1 MQEIRSNGQNYLRAT
16 NRGSKNLQIFNQ
28 WKDEFFWSIFTFFWD
43 CRSMKLSRLFSGNLP
58 AMFFFKFKEFELY
71 WSAVFLRLEDQF
83 WCSAFIDIFGMCLR
97 QDVKVI
103 EERLILW
110 SCRTSFRFNANF
122 CIQRF
127 SYFSELVKV
136 WSIFDYLEQILNS
149 FFTCFS
155 LFCLALRFF
164 EAVIVFFVFLYP
176 LENYWIEMSGSSSLT
191 QY

>member
-1 MQEIRSNGQNYLRAT
+1 MQEMRSNGQNYLRAT

-28 WKDEFFWSIFTFFWD
+28 WKDEFFWSIFLTFFWD
-43 CRSMKLSRLFSGNLP
+43 CRSMKLLRLFSGNLP
-58 AMFFFKFKEFELY
+58 AMFFSQIQRIWIVLERCL
-71 WSAVFLRLEDQF
+71 LRLEDQF
-83 WCSAFIDIFGMCLR
+83 WCSAFIHIFGMCLK

-136 WSIFDYLEQILNS
+136 WSMFDYLEQILNS
-149 FFTCFS
+149 FFTGFS

-164 EAVIVFFVFLYP
+164 EAVIVFFVFL
-176 LENYWIEMSGSSSLT
+176 
-191 QY
+191 